1 MRAPLDHT
9 PDTNQNGRPAHG
21 ALEES
26 LGRLWRQPPED
37 WREDQAKP
45 SDQQSLIFAA
55 IVATVIGAM
64 ALIGLREKIV
74 RISPR
79 AAAPYAAVGLPVN
92 LDGLAFAG
100 VRSRVEMEGTRRAL
114 VVEGEIV
121 NLRRD
126 ANLLPP
132 LALSVRGADGQD
144 KYAWTRARRRRGS
157 RAARGSP
164 SAPVSLLRPRTAPR
178 CSCVSREMKMASRER
193 KAKSAR
199 NKLAARRK
207 ASPGGLQ
214 NKPCT
219 NQRAWTLSCPSKP
232 SRKSQKRRPSL
243 STTWK

>member
-1 MRAPLDHT
+1 MRASPDENRHT
-9 PDTNQNGRPAHG
+9 DQNGRPPPEG
-21 ALEES
+21 V
-26 LGRLWRQPPED
+26 WRQPPED
-37 WREDQAKP
+37 WREEEAKP

-100 VRSRVEMEGTRRAL
+100 VRSRVEREGTRKAL

-121 NLRRD
+121 NLCRE

-144 KYAWTRARRRRGS
+144 KYAWTTRAPK
-157 RAARGSP
+157 ARLEGGETV
-164 SAPVSLLRPRTAPR
+164 AFHARLTAPPEEGAEVLVR
-178 CSCVSREMKMASRER
+178 FARNENG
-193 KAKSAR
+193 SAR
-199 NKLAARRK
+199 KE
-207 ASPGGLQ
+207 SEI
-214 NKPCT
+214 
-219 NQRAWTLSCPSKP
+219 RAK
-232 SRKSQKRRPSL
+232 
-243 STTWK
+243 

>member
-1 MRAPLDHT
+1 MRASPDENRHT
-9 PDTNQNGRPAHG
+9 DQNGRPPPEG
-21 ALEES
+21 
-26 LGRLWRQPPED
+26 LWRQPPDD
-37 WREDQAKP
+37 WREEEAKP

-100 VRSRVEMEGTRRAL
+100 VRSRVEREGTRKAL

-144 KYAWTRARRRRGS
+144 KYAWTTRAPKQRLEGGERIAFRARL
-157 RAARGSP
+157 AAPPEDGAEVLVRFARNES
-164 SAPVSLLRPRTAPR
+164 
-178 CSCVSREMKMASRER
+178 EMK
-193 KAKSAR
+193 AK
-199 NKLAARRK
+199 
-207 ASPGGLQ
+207 
-214 NKPCT
+214 
-219 NQRAWTLSCPSKP
+219 
-232 SRKSQKRRPSL
+232 
-243 STTWK
+243 

>member
-1 MRAPLDHT
+1 MRASPDENRHT
-9 PDTNQNGRPAHG
+9 DQNGRPPPEG
-21 ALEES
+21 
-26 LGRLWRQPPED
+26 LWRQPPDD
-37 WREDQAKP
+37 WREEEAKP

-100 VRSRVEMEGTRRAL
+100 VRSRVEREGTRKAL

-144 KYAWTRARRRRGS
+144 KYAWTTRAPKTRLEGGEKVAFRAR
-157 RAARGSP
+157 
-164 SAPVSLLRPRTAPR
+164 LTAPPEDGAEVLVR
-178 CSCVSREMKMASRER
+178 FARNENG
-193 KAKSAR
+193 SAR
-199 NKLAARRK
+199 KE
-207 ASPGGLQ
+207 SEI
-214 NKPCT
+214 
-219 NQRAWTLSCPSKP
+219 RAK
-232 SRKSQKRRPSL
+232 
-243 STTWK
+243 

>member
-9 PDTNQNGRPAHG
+9 PDRNQNGRPPPEG
-21 ALEES
+21 
-26 LGRLWRQPPED
+26 LWRPPPEV
-37 WREDQAKP
+37 WREEERKP

-55 IVATVIGAM
+55 IVATLIGAM

-100 VRSRVEMEGTRRAL
+100 VRSRVEREGTRRAL

-144 KYAWTRARRRRGS
+144 KYAWTTRAPKTRLEGGERVAFRAR
-157 RAARGSP
+157 
-164 SAPVSLLRPRTAPR
+164 LTAPPEDGAEVLVR
-178 CSCVSREMKMASRER
+178 F
-193 KAKSAR
+193 AR
-199 NKLAARRK
+199 NENGFACNA
-207 ASPGGLQ
+207 GEI
-214 NKPCT
+214 
-219 NQRAWTLSCPSKP
+219 RAK
-232 SRKSQKRRPSL
+232 
-243 STTWK
+243 

>member
-1 MRAPLDHT
+1 MRASPDENRHT
-9 PDTNQNGRPAHG
+9 DQNGRPPPEG
-21 ALEES
+21 
-26 LGRLWRQPPED
+26 LWRQPPDD
-37 WREDQAKP
+37 WREEEAKP

-100 VRSRVEMEGTRRAL
+100 VRSRVEREGTRKAL

-144 KYAWTRARRRRGS
+144 KYAWTTRAPKPRLEGGEKVAFRAR
-157 RAARGSP
+157 
-164 SAPVSLLRPRTAPR
+164 LTAPPEDGAEVLVR
-178 CSCVSREMKMASRER
+178 FARNENG
-193 KAKSAR
+193 SAR
-199 NKLAARRK
+199 KE
-207 ASPGGLQ
+207 SEI
-214 NKPCT
+214 
-219 NQRAWTLSCPSKP
+219 RAK
-232 SRKSQKRRPSL
+232 
-243 STTWK
+243 

>member
-100 VRSRVEMEGTRRAL
+100 VRSRVEREGTRRAL

-144 KYAWTRARRRRGS
+144 KYAWTTRAPKTRLEGGERVAFRAR
-157 RAARGSP
+157 
-164 SAPVSLLRPRTAPR
+164 LTAPPEDGAEVLVR
-178 CSCVSREMKMASRER
+178 F
-193 KAKSAR
+193 AR
-199 NKLAARRK
+199 NENGFARN
-207 ASPGGLQ
+207 AGEI
-214 NKPCT
+214 
-219 NQRAWTLSCPSKP
+219 RAK
-232 SRKSQKRRPSL
+232 
-243 STTWK
+243 

>member
-100 VRSRVEMEGTRRAL
+100 VRSRVEREGTRRAL

-144 KYAWTRARRRRGS
+144 KYAWTTRAPKPRLEGGERIAFRARL
-157 RAARGSP
+157 AAPPEDGAEVLVRF
-164 SAPVSLLRPRTAPR
+164 
-178 CSCVSREMKMASRER
+178 
-193 KAKSAR
+193 AR
-199 NKLAARRK
+199 NENGFARN
-207 ASPGGLQ
+207 AGEI
-214 NKPCT
+214 
-219 NQRAWTLSCPSKP
+219 RAK
-232 SRKSQKRRPSL
+232 
-243 STTWK
+243 

>member
-1 MRAPLDHT
+1 MRASPDENRHT
-9 PDTNQNGRPAHG
+9 DRNGRPPPEG
-21 ALEES
+21 
-26 LGRLWRQPPED
+26 LWPPED
-37 WREDQAKP
+37 WREEERKL

-100 VRSRVEMEGTRRAL
+100 VRSRVEMEGTRKAL

-144 KYAWTRARRRRGS
+144 KYAWTTRAPKTRLEGGEKVAFRAR
-157 RAARGSP
+157 
-164 SAPVSLLRPRTAPR
+164 LTAPPEDGAEVLVR
-178 CSCVSREMKMASRER
+178 FARNENG
-193 KAKSAR
+193 SAR
-199 NKLAARRK
+199 KE
-207 ASPGGLQ
+207 SEI
-214 NKPCT
+214 
-219 NQRAWTLSCPSKP
+219 RAK
-232 SRKSQKRRPSL
+232 
-243 STTWK
+243 

>member
-1 MRAPLDHT
+1 MRASPDENRHT
-9 PDTNQNGRPAHG
+9 DQNGRPPPEG
-21 ALEES
+21 
-26 LGRLWRQPPED
+26 LWRQPPED
-37 WREDQAKP
+37 WREEEAKP

-100 VRSRVEMEGTRRAL
+100 VRSRVEREGTRKAL

-144 KYAWTRARRRRGS
+144 KYAWTTRAPK
-157 RAARGSP
+157 ARLEGGEKV
-164 SAPVSLLRPRTAPR
+164 AFHARLTAPPEEGAEVLVR
-178 CSCVSREMKMASRER
+178 FARNENG
-193 KAKSAR
+193 SAR
-199 NKLAARRK
+199 KE
-207 ASPGGLQ
+207 SEI
-214 NKPCT
+214 
-219 NQRAWTLSCPSKP
+219 RAK
-232 SRKSQKRRPSL
+232 
-243 STTWK
+243 